1 MAEDPSALNRRQ
13 SRNENHRTPL
23 HFALLMNRQEMIA
36 LLLEP
41 GADPLSVD
49 GSGQPVAFYKEGTTE
64 EERAKIR
71 EELTHLSAMAA
82 IVPSRL
88 HASRRRKR
96 EARENLLHAAVTP
109 RAEAPTE
116 KQTVRISSDRLF
128 EHRLQIPVIDTED
141 LNGRLL
147 LGSLVVEDVLSFVA
161 CTALDRKHLPG
172 HSDVSV
178 RTNSKS
184 MVPPNVTL
192 HGVQIRPM
200 RRCSRRM
207 SQDCD

>member
-1 MAEDPSALNRRQ
+1 MNRRQ

-109 RAEAPTE
+109 LAEARTE
-116 KQTVRISSDRLF
+116 KQTTEPNRNSRTFIPYSAVSS
-128 EHRLQIPVIDTED
+128 
-141 LNGRLL
+141 
-147 LGSLVVEDVLSFVA
+147 
-161 CTALDRKHLPG
+161 HLPRSG
-172 HSDVSV
+172 RSPGPAS
-178 RTNSKS
+178 
-184 MVPPNVTL
+184 
-192 HGVQIRPM
+192 GVAF
-200 RRCSRRM
+200 
-207 SQDCD
+207 

>member
-116 KQTVRISSDRLF
+116 KKTVRISSDRLF

-141 LNGRLL
+141 
-147 LGSLVVEDVLSFVA
+147 
-161 CTALDRKHLPG
+161 DRKHLPG

>member
-1 MAEDPSALNRRQ
+1 LNRRQ

-71 EELTHLSAMAA
+71 EELTRLSAMAA

-96 EARENLLHAAVTP
+96 EARENLSTLLSHLEPKHRP
-109 RAEAPTE
+109 RSKPSGFRPIACSNTGF
-116 KQTVRISSDRLF
+116 RFRSS
-128 EHRLQIPVIDTED
+128 T
-141 LNGRLL
+141 
-147 LGSLVVEDVLSFVA
+147 
-161 CTALDRKHLPG
+161 RK
-172 HSDVSV
+172 
-178 RTNSKS
+178 T
-184 MVPPNVTL
+184 
-192 HGVQIRPM
+192 
-200 RRCSRRM
+200 
-207 SQDCD
+207 

>member
-1 MAEDPSALNRRQ
+1 MNRRQ

-109 RAEAPTE
+109 RAEARTE
-116 KQTVRISSDRLF
+116 KQTTEPKQPDVHPIFSGVESSAAQW
-128 EHRLQIPVIDTED
+128 QIARSGFWGGV
-141 LNGRLL
+141 LGGLLGGLL
-147 LGSLVVEDVLSFVA
+147 LGGIQWLL
-161 CTALDRKHLPG
+161 RG
-172 HSDVSV
+172 
-178 RTNSKS
+178 
-184 MVPPNVTL
+184 
-192 HGVQIRPM
+192 Q
-200 RRCSRRM
+200 
-207 SQDCD
+207 